1 MLFELNDA
9 VMGLVGGGL
18 IGLSAAVFLLA
29 NGRIAGISGI
39 VGNLIGPGSTDM
51 RVENLLFIA
60 GLIGAPSLLAA
71 VLDPPTI
78 GVTGHVGL
86 LVLSGLLVGFGT
98 RMGGGCTSGHVVCG
112 MARVSPR
119 SIVATLVF
127 LTIGIAS
134 ASALR
139 SPLLSMFEGTGS

>member
-39 VGNLIGPGSTDM
+39 VGSLIDVRSTDQ
-51 RVENLLFIA
+51 RVENLLFVA
-60 GLIGAPSLLAA
+60 GLVGAPSLLAA
-71 VLDPPTI
+71 VLGPPTI

-86 LVLSGLLVGFGT
+86 LVLSGLLVGIGT
-98 RMGGGCTSGHVVCG
+98 RMGGGCTSGHGVCG
-112 MARVSPR
+112 MSRVSPR
-119 SIVATLVF
+119 SVVATLVF
-127 LTIGIAS
+127 LAIGIAT
-134 ASALR
+134 ASLLR
-139 SPLLSMFEGTGS
+139 SHVLSMFEGTGS

>member
-86 LVLSGLLVGFGT
+86 LVLSGLLVGIGT
-98 RMGGGCTSGHVVCG
+98 RMGGGCTSGHGVCG